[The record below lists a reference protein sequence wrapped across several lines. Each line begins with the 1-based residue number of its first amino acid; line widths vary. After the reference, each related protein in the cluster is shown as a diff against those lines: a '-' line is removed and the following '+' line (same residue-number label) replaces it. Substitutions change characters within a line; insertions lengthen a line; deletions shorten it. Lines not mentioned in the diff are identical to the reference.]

1 MKRQVNARMCFV
13 CGLEN
18 PIGLRLV
25 FEEDEER
32 VWTEFTPCQE
42 HQGWPG
48 VLHGGLVCTLLDEV
62 MIRAFLF
69 DQEERWMVT
78 AKMEVRYFKSV
89 PLEQPLTLV
98 GGVTK
103 RGSRMI
109 EAWGEIRLSDGS
121 VAAKSKGV
129 YLKAP
134 PEMVEALK
142 EEVKYWRVVPS

>member
-1 MKRQVNARMCFV
+1 MKRQVNSRMCFV

-32 VWTEFTPCQE
+32 VWTEFTPRQE

-62 MIRAFLF
+62 MARAFFF
-69 DQEERWMVT
+69 DREERWMVT
-78 AKMEVRYFKSV
+78 AKMEVRYFKPV

-98 GGVTK
+98 GGIT
-103 RGSRMI
+103 RMGSRMI

-121 VAAKSKGV
+121 LAAKSKGV

-142 EEVKYWRVVPS
+142 GEAKDWRVEPS